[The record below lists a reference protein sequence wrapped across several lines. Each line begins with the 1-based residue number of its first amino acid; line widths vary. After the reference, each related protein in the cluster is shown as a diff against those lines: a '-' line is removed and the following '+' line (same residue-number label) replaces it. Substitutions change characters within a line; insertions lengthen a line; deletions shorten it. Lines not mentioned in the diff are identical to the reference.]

1 MDKLQKTLNVDG
13 LIVGVVMEYGDWR
26 SPINWGGVAI
36 FTARLVDI
44 ETGLVI
50 WATSAN
56 LSVAMTNSGAVAH
69 VASQEALRE
78 LSAKLGK

>member
-1 MDKLQKTLNVDG
+1 MDKLRKTLNVDG

-26 SPINWGGVAI
+26 SRINWGGVAI
-36 FTARLVDI
+36 FAARLVDI
-44 ETGLVI
+44 DTGLVI

-56 LSVAMTNSGAVAH
+56 LNIALTNSGAVAH
-69 VASQEALRE
+69 AASQEALRE